1 MRDSGNISR
10 RYKREDI
17 MKLGALKTI
26 KIENMNG
33 HWLGSYLIEN
43 DIYGM
48 AEDYM
53 NAGIWF
59 IIWWR
64 CGCEIA
70 GQVI

>member
-1 MRDSGNISR
+1 
-10 RYKREDI
+10 

-33 HWLGSYLIEN
+33 HWLGSYLIEY

-53 NAGIWF
+53 NSSIWF

-64 CGCEIA
+64 CGREIVR
-70 GQVI
+70 QVI

>member
-1 MRDSGNISR
+1 
-10 RYKREDI
+10 

-26 KIENMNG
+26 KIEKLNG

-53 NAGIWF
+53 NSSIWF
-59 IIWWR
+59 IIWRR
-64 CGCEIA
+64 CGHEIVR
-70 GQVI
+70 QMI